1 MSTKRLSII
10 VPVYNVE
17 QWLLRCLKSLFAQN
31 LIEDEFELLIINDG
45 SKDNSL
51 SIADN
56 FASFH
61 SNVKVISR
69 ENGGLSAA
77 RNTGLTHASGNYV
90 WFVDSDDFIEPNSI
104 KRPLEF
110 AEKYQLDVMCFYF
123 QLAHEN
129 GGTEHFGYK
138 PRHSGMVLTGP
149 DFVSETGFVMSP
161 WAAIYRRDFLMEN
174 GLRYME
180 GILHE
185 DEEFSPRAQFLAKRI
200 AHLPDVVYNYFQRSG
215 SIMKSARSALRVKS
229 FLAISDSLY
238 EFMLSHTENGTPAN
252 DFFRK
257 RIMFV
262 FSQALSHWVDSDDS
276 NLSQFKDKPYYPLA
290 LPTGLDRKSRLKGF
304 MINHTLWL
312 YTKLLAFSKKI

>member
-1 MSTKRLSII
+1 MLRLSVI

-17 QWLLRCLKSLFAQN
+17 QWLLRCLESLYRQK
-31 LIEDEFELLIINDG
+31 LSEKEFEVVIVNDG
-45 SKDNSL
+45 SMDDSL
-51 SIADN
+51 NIAKM
-56 FASFH
+56 FAANH
-61 SNVKVISR
+61 TNVNIISR

-77 RNTGLTHASGNYV
+77 RNTGLENAKGNYV

-104 KRPLEF
+104 KHPLEF
-110 AEKYQLDVMCFYF
+110 AEENQLDVMCFYF

-129 GGTEHFGYK
+129 GTIQTLQYS
-138 PRHSGMVLTGP
+138 PRRSCEVLSGP

-161 WAAIYRRDFLMEN
+161 WAAIYRREFLLEQD
-174 GLRYME
+174 LKFME

-215 SIMKSARSALRVKS
+215 SIMKSARSSIRVKS
-229 FLAISDSLY
+229 FLAISDSLN
-238 EFMLSHTENGTPAN
+238 EFMLSRTEDGTPAN
-252 DFFRK
+252 NFFRK
-257 RIMFV
+257 RILFV
-262 FSQALSHWVDSDDS
+262 FSQALSHWADSDDS
-276 NLSQFKDKPYYPLA
+276 NLSQFKEKPYYPLA

-312 YTKLLAFSKKI
+312 YTKFLVFSKKI

>member
-1 MSTKRLSII
+1 MKKLSII

-17 QWLLRCLKSLFAQN
+17 QWLHRCLESLFVQDMS
-31 LIEDEFELLIINDG
+31 EDDFEVLIINDG
-45 SKDNSL
+45 STDNSL
-51 SIADN
+51 LIADK
-56 FASFH
+56 FASLH
-61 SNVKVISR
+61 SNIRVISR

-77 RNTGLTHASGNYV
+77 RNTGLMHARGKYV

-104 KRPLEF
+104 KHPLEY

-129 GGTEHFGYK
+129 GGTEQFGYK
-138 PRHSGMVLTGP
+138 PRHSGTVLSGP
-149 DFVSETGFVMSP
+149 DFVSYTGFVMSP
-161 WAAIYRRDFLMEN
+161 WAAIYRRDYLNEN

-229 FLAISDSLY
+229 FLAISDSLN
-238 EFMLSHTENGTPAN
+238 EFMLSRTEDGTPAN
-252 DFFRK
+252 NFFRK
-257 RIMFV
+257 RILFV
-262 FSQALSHWVDSDDS
+262 FSQALSHWVDSEDS
-276 NLSQFKDKPYYPLA
+276 NLSQFKEKPYYPLA
-290 LPTGLDRKSRLKGF
+290 LPTGLDRKSRFKGF

-312 YTKLLAFSKKI
+312 YTKFLAFSKKI

>member
-1 MSTKRLSII
+1 MLRLSII

-17 QWLLRCLKSLFAQN
+17 QWLLRCLESLYRQK
-31 LIEDEFELLIINDG
+31 LSEKEFEVVIVNDG
-45 SKDNSL
+45 SIDDSL
-51 SIADN
+51 NIAKM
-56 FASFH
+56 FAANH
-61 SNVKVISR
+61 TNVNIINR

-77 RNTGLTHASGNYV
+77 RNTGLGNAKGNYV

-104 KRPLEF
+104 KHPLEY

-129 GGTEHFGYK
+129 GGTEQFGYK
-138 PRHSGMVLTGP
+138 PRHSGTVLSGP

-161 WAAIYRRDFLMEN
+161 WAAIYRREFLLEQD
-174 GLRYME
+174 LKFME

-215 SIMKSARSALRVKS
+215 SIMKSARSSMRVKS
-229 FLAISDSLY
+229 FLAISDSLN
-238 EFMLSHTENGTPAN
+238 EFMLSRTEDGTPAN
-252 DFFRK
+252 NFFRK
-257 RIMFV
+257 RILFV
-262 FSQALSHWVDSDDS
+262 FSQALSHWVDSEDS
-276 NLSQFKDKPYYPLA
+276 DLSQFKEKPYYPLA
-290 LPTGLDRKSRLKGF
+290 LPTGLDRKSRFKGF

-312 YTKLLAFSKKI
+312 YTKFLAFSKKI

>member
-1 MSTKRLSII
+1 MLRLSVI

-17 QWLLRCLKSLFAQN
+17 QWLLRCLESLYRQK
-31 LIEDEFELLIINDG
+31 LSEKEFEVVIVNDG
-45 SKDNSL
+45 SMDDSL
-51 SIADN
+51 NIAKM
-56 FASFH
+56 FAANH
-61 SNVKVISR
+61 TNVNIISR

-77 RNTGLTHASGNYV
+77 RNTGLENAKGNYV

-104 KRPLEF
+104 KHPLEF
-110 AEKYQLDVMCFYF
+110 AEENQLDVMCFYF

-129 GGTEHFGYK
+129 GTIQTLQYS
-138 PRHSGMVLTGP
+138 PRRSCEVLSGP

-161 WAAIYRRDFLMEN
+161 WAAIYRREFLLEQD
-174 GLRYME
+174 LKFME

-215 SIMKSARSALRVKS
+215 SIMKSARSSIRVKS
-229 FLAISDSLY
+229 FLAISDSLN
-238 EFMLSHTENGTPAN
+238 EFMLSRTEDGTPAN
-252 DFFRK
+252 NFFRK
-257 RIMFV
+257 RILFV
-262 FSQALSHWVDSDDS
+262 FSQALSHWADSDDS
-276 NLSQFKDKPYYPLA
+276 NLSQFKEKPYYPLA

-312 YTKLLAFSKKI
+312 YTKFLAFSKKI